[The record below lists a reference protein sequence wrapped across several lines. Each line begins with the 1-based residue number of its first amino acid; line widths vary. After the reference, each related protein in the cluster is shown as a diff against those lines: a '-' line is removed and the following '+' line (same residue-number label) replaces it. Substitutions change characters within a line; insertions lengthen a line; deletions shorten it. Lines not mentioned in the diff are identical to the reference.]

1 MAETKYCI
9 APGEPEGCN
18 RENGHVRGCL
28 RYGEPIRRRTPA
40 EIARAEQAAREQRS
54 EYGTPAPALGPQAFD
69 ARPQRVSLEYA
80 VAGAP
85 PHAHADAF
93 TAFEQSMIQSL
104 VHAVHAHEFET
115 ARQLLSMLESSHTA
129 GARALPAH
137 PTDGE
142 AAR

>member
-18 RENGHVRGCL
+18 RENGHVRGCP

-40 EIARAEQAAREQRS
+40 EIARAEQPTREQRA
-54 EYGTPAPALGPQAFD
+54 EYGTPALAPPEYD
-69 ARPQRVSLEYA
+69 ARPRRVALDYA

-85 PHAHADAF
+85 PRDPADAF
-93 TAFEQSMIQSL
+93 TAFEQSMVQSL
-104 VHAVHAHEFET
+104 VHAVHAREFET
-115 ARQLLSMLESSHTA
+115 ARQLLAMLESSHTA
-129 GARALPAH
+129 GTRALPAH
-137 PTDGE
+137 PTNGE